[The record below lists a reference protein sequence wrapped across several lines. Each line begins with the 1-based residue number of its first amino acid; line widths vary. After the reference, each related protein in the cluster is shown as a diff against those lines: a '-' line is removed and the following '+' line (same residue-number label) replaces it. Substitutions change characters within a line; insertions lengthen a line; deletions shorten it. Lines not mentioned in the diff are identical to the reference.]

1 MNINVSQLFTV
12 DLPFLE
18 IFVRGTLMY
27 LGVFVI
33 LRVILRREAGSV
45 GVPDLLMVTL
55 IADAAQNG
63 MAGEYRSISAGL
75 VLVLVLVLWN
85 FILDFLSSRV
95 RWFEQL
101 VRSKPLCLVRNGH
114 LLLHNMRTASMSHSE
129 LKALLREEGVDQLKD
144 IKYAYL
150 ESDGKLSVIEKK

>member
-75 VLVLVLVLWN
+75 VLVLVLVL
-85 FILDFLSSRV
+85 
-95 RWFEQL
+95 
-101 VRSKPLCLVRNGH
+101 
-114 LLLHNMRTASMSHSE
+114 
-129 LKALLREEGVDQLKD
+129 
-144 IKYAYL
+144 
-150 ESDGKLSVIEKK
+150 